1 MEGKLNL
8 ELKARD
14 PDPERSLRVCEELG
28 AEGAGV
34 LQQRDV
40 YFEAVHGRLK
50 LRYENGGIGQLIA
63 YERPDQPGVRASH
76 YRVIPVLAPSE
87 LEAALTD
94 AVGVIA
100 EVQKTRRLFL
110 YDGVRIHLDRVE
122 GLGRFIE
129 LEAPVER
136 TEEDRADRE
145 RLLEDLWRALG
156 VQPDEFIAGSY
167 CDLIR
172 TRAAR

>member
-1 MEGKLNL
+1 MESKLNL

-28 AEGAGV
+28 AEGGGV
-34 LQQRDV
+34 LRQRDV
-40 YFEAVHGRLK
+40 YFEVPHGRLK
-50 LRYENGGIGQLIA
+50 LRYENDGIGQLIA

-76 YRVIPVLAPSE
+76 YRVIPVLAGGE
-87 LEAALTD
+87 LERALTD
-94 AVGVIA
+94 ALGALA
-100 EVQKTRRLFL
+100 EVRKTRCLFL

-129 LEAPVER
+129 LEAPVDSW
-136 TEEDRADRE
+136 EDQADRE
-145 RLLEDLWRALG
+145 RLLEDLWEALG
-156 VQPDEFIAGSY
+156 VQAEEFVAGSY

-172 TRAAR
+172 ARAVG

>member
-1 MEGKLNL
+1 MKSKLNL

-28 AEGAGV
+28 AEGGGV

-40 YFEAVHGRLK
+40 YFEASRGRLK
-50 LRYENGGIGQLIA
+50 LRYENDGIGQLIA

-76 YRVIPVLAPSE
+76 YRVIPVLAAGE
-87 LEAALTD
+87 LERALAD
-94 AVGVIA
+94 ALGTLA
-100 EVQKTRRLFL
+100 EVRKTRRLFL

-129 LEAPVER
+129 LEAPVGVG
-136 TEEDRADRE
+136 EDQADRE

-167 CDLIR
+167 CDLVLA
-172 TRAAR
+172 RAAG